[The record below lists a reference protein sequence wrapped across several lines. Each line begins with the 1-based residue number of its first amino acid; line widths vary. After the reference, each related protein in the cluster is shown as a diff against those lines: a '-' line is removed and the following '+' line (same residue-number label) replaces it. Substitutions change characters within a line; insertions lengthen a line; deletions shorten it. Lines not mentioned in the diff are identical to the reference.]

1 MFEEH
6 GVEIAK
12 LSEAAKLCGVGG
24 MADATDCKPVYKSS
38 ILLRRSKYASLV
50 EQVDTADLNPA
61 ALKRRE
67 GSTPSRRTNKHE
79 WWNGLHSG
87 LRSRPRKGCE
97 FESRLVYQIGPLAE
111 RQTRQL
117 QKLFSG
123 NRSEGSKPSEATIY
137 RMVV

>member
-1 MFEEH
+1 MPEEH

-79 WWNGLHSG
+79 WCNGSHAE
-87 LRSRPRKGCE
+87 LRPLCLRACRFDSD
-97 FESRLVYQIGPLAE
+97 LVYQIGPLAE
-111 RQTRQL
+111 R
-117 QKLFSG
+117 
-123 NRSEGSKPSEATIY
+123 
-137 RMVV
+137 